1 MGAIGSAWLTPAL
14 DTRCGSA
21 VEVFEC
27 PLFQPHGSPL
37 ACKGCESVLT
47 SVLLNASSISR
58 NFLPHAL
65 IHTRWQ
71 STIREQFAEASLI
84 PLLQN
89 FVTPDVTQR
98 AQATN

>member
-1 MGAIGSAWLTPAL
+1 MRFYRFGG
-14 DTRCGSA
+14 
-21 VEVFEC
+21 EY
-27 PLFQPHGSPL
+27 L
-37 ACKGCESVLT
+37 ARKGCESVLA
-47 SVLLNASSISR
+47 SVLLDASSTFPQ
-58 NFLPHAL
+58 FLLHAL